1 VKGQGHQAA
10 LLTAVLAHQAAAA
23 VGVGTCWPWET
34 AAMLPSARQR
44 KALRRQRRRTGA
56 WHIVA
61 AARLQLVLPCLMT
74 GIKLLKLINTF
85 CYLFIY
91 LLTYLLLHVPSQ
103 NPSFTLKIVKYDS
116 FASRLSVNFAPPVSL
131 LTIISIAIVPT
142 CSLDFIPLLKLLL

>member
-1 VKGQGHQAA
+1 MKGQGHQAA
-10 LLTAVLAHQAAAA
+10 LLSAVLAHQAAAA

-44 KALRRQRRRTGA
+44 KALRRQRGRTGA

-103 NPSFTLKIVKYDS
+103 NPSFTLQIVKYDS

-142 CSLDFIPLLKLLL
+142 GSLDFIPLPKLLL